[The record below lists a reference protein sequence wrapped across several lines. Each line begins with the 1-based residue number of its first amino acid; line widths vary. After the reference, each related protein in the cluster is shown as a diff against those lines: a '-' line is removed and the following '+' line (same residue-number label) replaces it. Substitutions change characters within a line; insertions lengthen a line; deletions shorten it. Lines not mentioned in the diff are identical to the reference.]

1 MMYDIRLWC
10 LLRAYF
16 GNDVP
21 TSLKLKLSK
30 IPQPNITVFQPGSVL
45 RDIALAYKTAYSKM
59 ASREYGYFD
68 SADKLFWEYRYK
80 KWKNDEDEEG
90 WKSVTNS
97 KKKRCRKHV

>member
-1 MMYDIRLWC
+1 MKTLLEYLNKYEVNDRIQHIEILLDKRRESTNNVQMMYDIRLWC

-30 IPQPNITVFQPGSVL
+30 IPQPNITVFQ
-45 RDIALAYKTAYSKM
+45 
-59 ASREYGYFD
+59 
-68 SADKLFWEYRYK
+68 YRYK